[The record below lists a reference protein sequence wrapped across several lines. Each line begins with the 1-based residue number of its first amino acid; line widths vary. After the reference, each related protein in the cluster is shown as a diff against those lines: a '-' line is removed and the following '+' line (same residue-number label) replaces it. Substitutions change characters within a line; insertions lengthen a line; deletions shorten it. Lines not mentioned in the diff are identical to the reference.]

1 MPPSQKKKGALRTVG
16 RYLSGLRS
24 PNLKFLHD
32 LAFLAGGQV
41 VSKILGFLLYAYLAR
56 VLPTEDY
63 GTMEYL
69 MALTG
74 FALLFVEFGLGQV
87 AVRETTLQDGNRHVV
102 TDVPALRVLI
112 AMICI
117 PVVLAATF
125 LSTDD
130 ATARTLGCLFSGTLL
145 LYGWK
150 QEWLLQSAEKLHKVA
165 LAQMLRVVVGF
176 GLVVAL
182 VRGPGD
188 LVWVGVAELAAVA
201 VWIGYFLVF
210 QVQSGFPLVGPVRPV
225 RLWRLWRRAVP
236 LGLNSVVWGT
246 VQTIPPIL
254 VFNIA
259 GAEQAAYYAAGQ
271 RIMVSLQTMSYIYHF
286 NMFASLIRRARE
298 STGHI
303 VRLSSASTRV
313 TAWAAIGPA
322 VFCSAYAGD
331 LMAFVFGGSYRAA
344 GPIFAVLI
352 FAAPF
357 QFLSGHQRWAL
368 TATGR
373 FGAVLAT
380 GATGAG
386 VALCASALLVGPYQ
400 ALGAAVAALAAT
412 MAVWFT
418 AWALC
423 RYHGLHLPVLRY
435 LIRPALVSGALVLGL
450 HMAAPGWGAVP
461 ELLGGLAAYCGL
473 IFVADRRFITDL
485 RHLAY
490 SKQDLR
496 RA

>member
-32 LAFLAGGQV
+32 LAFLAGAQV

-225 RLWRLWRRAVP
+225 RLMSPVRPAQLGGVPWRECGGSGSPALPWLSR
-236 LGLNSVVWGT
+236 GGSVEVRPSES
-246 VQTIPPIL
+246 VR
-254 VFNIA
+254 
-259 GAEQAAYYAAGQ
+259 GAEAP
-271 RIMVSLQTMSYIYHF
+271 VCPW
-286 NMFASLIRRARE
+286 
-298 STGHI
+298 TGPGPKLL
-303 VRLSSASTRV
+303 RSASV
-313 TAWAAIGPA
+313 
-322 VFCSAYAGD
+322 
-331 LMAFVFGGSYRAA
+331 
-344 GPIFAVLI
+344 
-352 FAAPF
+352 
-357 QFLSGHQRWAL
+357 
-368 TATGR
+368 
-373 FGAVLAT
+373 
-380 GATGAG
+380 
-386 VALCASALLVGPYQ
+386 
-400 ALGAAVAALAAT
+400 
-412 MAVWFT
+412 
-418 AWALC
+418 
-423 RYHGLHLPVLRY
+423 
-435 LIRPALVSGALVLGL
+435 
-450 HMAAPGWGAVP
+450 
-461 ELLGGLAAYCGL
+461 
-473 IFVADRRFITDL
+473 
-485 RHLAY
+485 
-490 SKQDLR
+490 
-496 RA
+496 